1 MLQIKSLNKSFSE
14 KQIFKNFNFEL
25 KNDEHLI
32 ISGTSG
38 SGKSTLAQIIAGLD
52 DRYEGIISYKEMT
65 LGHVSRHDWMKHIQ
79 YVPQYNANTLDPK
92 KTVSWVLKQPLKHFN
107 IPKRLHD
114 DKILSVIEQCQ
125 LDKRLLSKKV
135 CTLSGGQFQRLWI
148 AKALL
153 VEPEILILDE
163 ATTNLDV
170 INEDIIIQMLRN
182 LNTLQLIMITHD
194 PYLLDSLPG
203 KHLKIECN

>member
-25 KNDEHLI
+25 KNDDHLI

-52 DRYEGIISYKEMT
+52 NRYEGIISYKEMT

-182 LNTLQLIMITHD
+182 LNTLQLIMIIHD

>member
-1 MLQIKSLNKSFSE
+1 MLQIKSLNKTFSE

-25 KNDEHLI
+25 KNDDHLI

-52 DRYEGIISYKEMT
+52 NRYEGIISYKEMT

>member
-14 KQIFKNFNFEL
+14 KQIFENFNLALEDTD
-25 KNDEHLI
+25 NLI

-52 DRYEGIISYKEMT
+52 DRYEGIISYKDMT
-65 LGHVSRHDWMKHIQ
+65 LGHVSQQDWMKHIQ

-92 KTVSWVLKQPLKHFN
+92 KTVSWILKQPLKHFN
-107 IPKRLHD
+107 IPKHLHD

-203 KHLKIECN
+203 KHLKIKHN

>member
-25 KNDEHLI
+25 KNDDHLI

-52 DRYEGIISYKEMT
+52 NRYEGIISYKEMT